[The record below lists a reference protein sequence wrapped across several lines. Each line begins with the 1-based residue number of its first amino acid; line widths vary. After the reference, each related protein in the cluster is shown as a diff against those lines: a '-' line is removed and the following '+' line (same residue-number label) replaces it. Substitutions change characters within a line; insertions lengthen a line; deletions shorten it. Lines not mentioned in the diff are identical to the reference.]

1 MNAWMKK
8 NERRKRK
15 VKRTKRKRAKF
26 LSFSFLCSFIRLIS
40 RLHSFPLKINRIRA
54 KEKEKWVFCV
64 PFFLLSIQLNYN
76 GMTTEER
83 NESMNLAEWKR
94 RRKKHTKRTQIPLL
108 FLSFS
113 FLSRSTSLQT
123 KRKEKRNLVSFPF
136 ILPSWLLPSRLN
148 RLTPRDRGWMKNE
161 ERKKEWTE
169 VSEVK
174 RKARSV
180 PFFFLHPSFTPTA
193 HSWLS
198 RSP

>member
-1 MNAWMKK
+1 MSEGRMNAWMKK

-136 ILPSWLLPSRLN
+136 IRSSF
-148 RLTPRDRGWMKNE
+148 LTLHYTRYLMVWICPL
-161 ERKKEWTE
+161 
-169 VSEVK
+169 
-174 RKARSV
+174 
-180 PFFFLHPSFTPTA
+180 FFFY
-193 HSWLS
+193 
-198 RSP
+198 